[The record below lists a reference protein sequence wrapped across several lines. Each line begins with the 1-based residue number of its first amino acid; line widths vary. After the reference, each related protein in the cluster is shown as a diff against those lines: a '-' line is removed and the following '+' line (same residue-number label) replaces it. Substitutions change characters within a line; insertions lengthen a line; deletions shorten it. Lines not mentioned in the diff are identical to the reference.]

1 MTSLLFTGGTILL
14 EDRLLPRGEV
24 RVTGDRIESV
34 WESQAPA
41 GDAEVIDLQGGYL
54 VPGYVDLH
62 VHGGAGADFMD
73 GTEDAFRT
81 ICRAHARHGSTSLLP
96 TTTVARH
103 EQHLAF
109 FDLCRRL
116 KASGGCEPPEG
127 ARILGAHFYGP
138 YFAYE
143 ARGAIPVRPCVPRC
157 LKNTSS
163 TWPTRT
169 ASPRRPSPRSCREPR
184 PSFGPAEPA
193 ASAATPGTRTPPSRR
208 WRPPSAGACAMSITS
223 SAPCPTGPACA

>member
-1 MTSLLFTGGTILL
+1 MTTVRFSGGTIVL

-24 RVTGDRIESV
+24 DVTGSRITAVRPTPSA
-34 WESQAPA
+34 SAA
-41 GDAEVIDLQGGYL
+41 AAERVVDLQGGYL

-81 ICRAHARHGSTSLLP
+81 VCRAHARHGTTSLLP

-109 FDLCRRL
+109 LNVCRRL
-116 KASGGCEPPEG
+116 QREGTGG

-138 YFAYE
+138 YFAAE
-143 ARGAIPVRPCVPRC
+143 ARGCHPAAPVRPPVAREYEQYLDYADCITTATVAPELPGAEAFVHACRARGIRC
-157 LKNTSS
+157 NAGHSYATFDQMEAAL
-163 TWPTRT
+163 TWGVRHVDHL
-169 ASPRRPSPRSCREPR
+169 
-184 PSFGPAEPA
+184 F
-193 ASAATPGTRTPPSRR
+193 
-208 WRPPSAGACAMSITS
+208 CAMSDR
-223 SAPCPTGPACA
+223 ARL